1 MKILL
6 KFAIALT
13 FLVFGF
19 ATAVSAQTGRITGKL
34 VYPGDGIPRD
44 LAVCVIARH
53 ADDATY
59 CSNSK
64 AATLRSARI
73 IFKVDRRSRI
83 YQVSLPPGSYL
94 IFAKTRE
101 MSGHQ
106 AFYNE
111 YVKCGMEYTC
121 RSQKPITLDVRSGH
135 TIMGIEVGDFW
146 NVR

>member
-19 ATAVSAQTGRITGKL
+19 ATAASAQTGRITGKL

-44 LAVCVIARH
+44 LAVCVIARSV
-53 ADDATY
+53 DDATY

-64 AATLRSARI
+64 AATLRAARI
-73 IFKVDRRSRI
+73 AFKVDRRNRV

-121 RSQKPITLDVRSGH
+121 RSQKPVTLNVRSGH
-135 TIMGIEVGDFW
+135 TIMGIIVGDFW
-146 NVR
+146 NVK